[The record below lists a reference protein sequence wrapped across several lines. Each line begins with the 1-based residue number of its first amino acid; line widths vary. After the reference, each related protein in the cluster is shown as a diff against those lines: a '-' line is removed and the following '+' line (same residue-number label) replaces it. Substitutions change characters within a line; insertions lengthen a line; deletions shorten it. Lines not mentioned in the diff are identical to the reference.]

1 MKPRFPKAPNALTV
15 ALLQSIST
23 STTVK
28 NDLKSNAKSVTVYLT
43 CIAVLSAKLNSGV
56 PIATMRF
63 TFGNIAVTAL
73 FPNVTMINALYLQTT
88 SKNSIASK
96 KLYVKQNLLSLNS
109 ATNTANI
116 TLPMSNFN
124 ILLPINPTLSST
136 FATQ

>member
-1 MKPRFPKAPNALTV
+1 V
-15 ALLQSIST
+15 LLQSIST

-28 NDLKSNAKSVTVYLT
+28 SDLKSNAKSVTVYLT
-43 CIAVLSAKLNSGV
+43 FIAVLSAKLNSGV

-63 TFGNIAVTAL
+63 TFGNIVVTAL
-73 FPNVTMINALYLQTT
+73 FANVTMINALYLQTT
-88 SKNSIASK
+88 LKNSIASK

-109 ATNTANI
+109 VTNTANI

-136 FATQ
+136 FVTQ

>member
-1 MKPRFPKAPNALTV
+1 
-15 ALLQSIST
+15 
-23 STTVK
+23 
-28 NDLKSNAKSVTVYLT
+28 VTVYLT
-43 CIAVLSAKLNSGV
+43 FIAVLSVKLNSGV
-56 PIATMRF
+56 PIVTMRF
-63 TFGNIAVTAL
+63 TFGNIVATAL
-73 FPNVTMINALYLQTT
+73 FTNVTTINALYLQTT

-136 FATQ
+136 FVTQ